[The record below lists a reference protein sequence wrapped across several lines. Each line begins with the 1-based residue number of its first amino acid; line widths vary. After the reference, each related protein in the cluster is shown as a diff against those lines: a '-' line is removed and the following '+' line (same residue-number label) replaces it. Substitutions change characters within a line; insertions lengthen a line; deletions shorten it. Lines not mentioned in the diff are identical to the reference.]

1 MASVVGIQSPA
12 RTHTEEKMS
21 AQVASINLGKKEIAA
36 PASWVKRLA
45 LFVVFLICSL
55 AIFVFGC
62 NYIDIFATNRNL
74 NYQLFLSAV
83 FLIAAVWFK
92 RDARLNQYWQIA
104 FAFFIAVFAVT
115 ITSLI
120 GNWNTSILGW
130 FNVTTDGTS
139 QFQAVNKIY
148 EMLMVVVPILVLTKL
163 SGADLGSIYLK
174 RGNLK
179 WGLSIGA
186 LVFFNFATSVFLFFA
201 TRYTSIDKLVAAVG
215 WGIVFSCA
223 NGFMEELW
231 LRGIFLKRFEPALG
245 VGGSVLVTSIVFAL
259 MHGFTSYLVPIAIP
273 FYVANTL
280 TLGLACGYLIMKTD
294 SIWGATLIHAAADL
308 FLFIAMLA
316 NA

>member
-1 MASVVGIQSPA
+1 
-12 RTHTEEKMS
+12 MS
-21 AQVASINLGKKEIAA
+21 TQVAMLGRKETDAEA
-36 PASWVKRLA
+36 RETRRLV
-45 LFVVFLICSL
+45 LFGVFLVCSL

-62 NYIDIFATNRNL
+62 NYFDIFPTNRNL
-74 NYQLFLSAV
+74 NYQLLLSVV
-83 FLIAAVWFK
+83 FLIAVVWFK
-92 RDARLNQYWQIA
+92 RDERLNRYWQIA
-104 FAFFIAVFAVT
+104 FAFFAAMFAV
-115 ITSLI
+115 IVTSLI
-120 GNWNTSILGW
+120 GGWNLTILSW
-130 FNVTTDGTS
+130 FNVTAHGTS

-148 EMLMVVVPILVLTKL
+148 EMLMVVVPIIVLTKL

-186 LVFFNFATSVFLFFA
+186 LVFLNFAASAFLFYA
-201 TRYTSIDKLVAAVG
+201 TRYTSIDKLGAAVV
-215 WGIVFSCA
+215 WGIVFSFA

-231 LRGIFLKRFEPALG
+231 LRGIFLRRLEPVLG
-245 VGGSVLVTSIVFAL
+245 IGGSVLVTAIVFSL
-259 MHGFTSYLVPIAIP
+259 MHGGTSYMVPIAIP

-308 FLFIAMLA
+308 FLFIAVLA